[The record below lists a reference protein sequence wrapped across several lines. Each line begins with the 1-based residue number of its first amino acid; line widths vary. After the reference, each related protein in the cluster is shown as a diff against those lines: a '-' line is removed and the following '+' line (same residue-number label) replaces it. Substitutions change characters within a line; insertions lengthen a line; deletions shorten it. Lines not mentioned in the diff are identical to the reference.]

1 MRWFVLHK
9 SIRYAL
15 RMFRHCNEF
24 IYVCF
29 SITKSIS
36 SLHKFEF
43 ISFFSLPARINE
55 FVYCKENGNDTFFF
69 LLLLSNLNSV
79 SAVANYKFLFFFF
92 ETHKFTFI
100 NCYCFSRLDSHSIK
114 NITRHLSIKKNSLL
128 NVVIILSNNF

>member
-1 MRWFVLHK
+1 MWRCAKMRWFVLHK

-55 FVYCKENGNDTFFF
+55 FVNCKENGNDTFFSAVTLQSQF
-69 LLLLSNLNSV
+69 SV
-79 SAVANYKFLFFFF
+79 SCSELQIFILFFLK
-92 ETHKFTFI
+92 THKFTFI

-114 NITRHLSIKKNSLL
+114 NITRHLSIKK
-128 NVVIILSNNF
+128 ILYWML